1 MTQYKYPKATLIID
15 NAYVSSLVS
24 AHSINKVSTS
34 APYNYNSFIDLI
46 ADKLSIDE
54 FVQISLCDALPY
66 YDPLNEASI
75 IRTER
80 VKKFHEYL
88 RRNRVKVKLGR
99 TERINNTNIYRQ
111 TGVNATIVDS
121 MWYYHVEQ
129 PKYVPIVIVSADRS
143 IYDTIKCLTEKGRE
157 IILVGSHDEEKKL
170 FYKPSLKDLVKTFLN
185 LTTDDI
191 LAFKDRPDFKKE

>member
-1 MTQYKYPKATLIID
+1 MSYKYSKATLIID

-24 AHSINKVSTS
+24 THSTGKVSTS

-54 FVQISLCDALPY
+54 FIQISLCDALPY
-66 YDPLNEASI
+66 HDPSNEASI

-99 TERINNTNIYRQ
+99 TEKVGDTYRQ
-111 TGVNATIVDS
+111 TGVNAAIVDS
-121 MWYYHVEQ
+121 MCFYHG
-129 PKYVPIVIVSADRS
+129 KHRKDIPIVIVSADRT
-143 IYDTIKCLTEKGRE
+143 IYDTIKRLTEDDRE
-157 IILVGSHDEEKKL
+157 IILVGSHDESKKL
-170 FYKPSLKDLVKTFLN
+170 FYKPSLKNLVNNFLN
-185 LTTDDI
+185 LTTEDI
-191 LAFKDRPDFKKE
+191 LSFKDRPDFKKE